1 MAKSNEK
8 SEKKSAE
15 KRGAAKTPEKKP
27 AAKAAAKAPAKAA
40 AGTPAKK
47 SVKGKK
53 KRSSSDLHRQVKD
66 SLQALPYVID
76 QQKKEGHGVRA
87 FFIRYLSG
95 PVLKVMNKALDA
107 KRYRGKEGEKRKQTD
122 QMRRHL
128 DQKGAAL
135 KHVQS
140 QLQAQQRRKRPL

>member
-1 MAKSNEK
+1 MAKSNDK
-8 SEKKSAE
+8 TEKKGAE
-15 KRGAAKTPEKKP
+15 KRGAEKKPEKKADAKTP
-27 AAKAAAKAPAKAA
+27 AKAAAKAPAKKS
-40 AGTPAKK
+40 AKA
-47 SVKGKK
+47 KK

>member
-1 MAKSNEK
+1 MAKSNDK
-8 SEKKSAE
+8 TEKKGAE
-15 KRGAAKTPEKKP
+15 KRGAEKKPEKKADAKTP
-27 AAKAAAKAPAKAA
+27 AKAAAKAPAKKS
-40 AGTPAKK
+40 AKA
-47 SVKGKK
+47 KK

-140 QLQAQQRRKRPL
+140 QLQAQQRRKRSL

>member
-1 MAKSNEK
+1 MAKSNDKK
-8 SEKKSAE
+8 SEQQSVE
-15 KRGAAKTPEKKP
+15 KRGAAKKPEK
-27 AAKAAAKAPAKAA
+27 KAAAKV
-40 AGTPAKK
+40 PAKK
-47 SVKGKK
+47 GTKGKK
-53 KRSSSDLHRQVKD
+53 KRSSAELHRQVKD
-66 SLQALPYVID
+66 SLQALPYVIE

-87 FFIRYLSG
+87 FVIRYLSG

-107 KRYRGKEGEKRKQTD
+107 KRYRGKEGEKMKQTD

-140 QLQAQQRRKRPL
+140 QLQSQQRRKRPL

>member
-1 MAKSNEK
+1 MAKSNDK
-8 SEKKSAE
+8 IEKKSAGKPAAE
-15 KRGAAKTPEKKP
+15 KKPEKK
-27 AAKAAAKAPAKAA
+27 ADARTPAKAA
-40 AGTPAKK
+40 ARAPAKK
-47 SVKGKK
+47 SAKAKK

>member
-1 MAKSNEK
+1 MAKSNDK
-8 SEKKSAE
+8 TEKKSAE
-15 KRGAAKTPEKKP
+15 KRGAEKKPEKKADAKTP
-27 AAKAAAKAPAKAA
+27 AKAAAKAPVKKSAKA
-40 AGTPAKK
+40 
-47 SVKGKK
+47 KK

-135 KHVQS
+135 KHVQT
-140 QLQAQQRRKRPL
+140 QLQAQQRRKRP

>member
-1 MAKSNEK
+1 MTKSNDK
-8 SEKKSAE
+8 TEKKSAE
-15 KRGAAKTPEKKP
+15 KRGAEKKP
-27 AAKAAAKAPAKAA
+27 EKKAAAKAPAKAA
-40 AGTPAKK
+40 ARAPAKK
-47 SVKGKK
+47 SAKGKK

>member
-1 MAKSNEK
+1 
-8 SEKKSAE
+8 
-15 KRGAAKTPEKKP
+15 
-27 AAKAAAKAPAKAA
+27 
-40 AGTPAKK
+40 
-47 SVKGKK
+47 
-53 KRSSSDLHRQVKD
+53 VKD
-66 SLQALPYVID
+66 SLQALPFVIE

-87 FFIRYLSG
+87 FVIRYLSG